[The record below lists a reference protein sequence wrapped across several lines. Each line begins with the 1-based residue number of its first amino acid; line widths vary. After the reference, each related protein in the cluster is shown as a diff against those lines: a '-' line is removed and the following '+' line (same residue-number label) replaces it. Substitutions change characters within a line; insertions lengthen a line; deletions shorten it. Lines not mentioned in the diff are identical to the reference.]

1 MDNSLKI
8 RCKNNNK
15 VITAPLGSTLS
26 EVYAASG
33 LDMEYGPMAALVNN
47 KVQGMNFRFYNNKDV
62 EFLSLYSMTGM
73 RTYVRT
79 LFLVLVKAAED
90 LYPDKKLLISAPVNG
105 GFYCELCLGRE
116 ISEEDISSLRLRM
129 QEIIAEDLPISD
141 TQCPVE
147 EAIELFSEKNMK
159 SKVKLLESIDKLYTD
174 YNKLG
179 DTVGNFYSCLLTHT
193 GQLHLF
199 DLVYYMDGMLLRV
212 PSLKD
217 PSKLENTTEESQMV
231 DVIRE
236 HHRWQDILGIRNVGD
251 FNMAVMSGN
260 ATELINVS
268 EALQDKKLNHIV
280 DEIAERHS
288 RLVLIAGPSSSG
300 KTTTSKRLAILL
312 MACGLKPYTL
322 STDDYFVNRVDT
334 PLDEKGEYDFECIQA
349 VDTKFFNQQMNEL
362 LEGKEVELPRY
373 DFQSGQRVFEGKKLK
388 IGPDDILILEG
399 NHALNPILTQQIPDE
414 EKFRIYVS
422 ALTTIQLDDHNCIPT
437 QDIRLMRRIVRDYQ
451 YRGYSALQTI
461 RRCPSVTAGE
471 EKWII
476 PFQIYAD
483 VTFNSALLYEISVIK
498 EKVLS
503 ILEGVSER
511 EVEYA
516 EAKRLK
522 RFLHYFRSIPVDQV
536 PPTSLLREFAGGSSF
551 KY

>member
-105 GFYCELCLGRE
+105 GFYCELCLDRE

-217 PSKLENTTEESQMV
+217 PSKLENTTEQSQMV

-251 FNMAVMSGN
+251 FNMAVMSGH

-388 IGPDDILILEG
+388 IVGGSDFHYDILVTNFIGNPTTWVYAESNSPKDILAG
-399 NHALNPILTQQIPDE
+399 IKAGH
-414 EKFRIYVS
+414 
-422 ALTTIQLDDHNCIPT
+422 TTISERTKSGTFITLTCGDAICGDT
-437 QDIRLMRRIVRDYQ
+437 VKFVE
-451 YRGYSALQTI
+451 GAT
-461 RRCPSVTAGE
+461 VTATVVKNG
-471 EKWII
+471 KGKKIRI
-476 PFQIYAD
+476 
-483 VTFNSALLYEISVIK
+483 
-498 EKVLS
+498 
-503 ILEGVSER
+503 
-511 EVEYA
+511 
-516 EAKRLK
+516 
-522 RFLHYFRSIPVDQV
+522 
-536 PPTSLLREFAGGSSF
+536 F
-551 KY
+551 KYNPKKGYRKRQGHRQPYTKVEICKVIG